1 MKKIDEI
8 HRGNA
13 NILHGILIG
22 LFVTTF
28 SIVFSLQL
36 FDLDVLAY
44 LTPDKLVEVLLIIPT
59 MIVVFIIHEFIHVG
73 FFIWFGKEQA
83 RIKVSRD
90 RSVGAVVMHQ
100 TNDKVFYSK
109 TEMIVILLSPLVM
122 ISLALWIIGFFVYL
136 PFLLCANIV
145 LNVMGSSIDL
155 YVVTRI
161 LKHRSPIA
169 INFHPS
175 HIIMNIYKYDGIKR

>member
-1 MKKIDEI
+1 MKKIDEV

-22 LFVTTF
+22 LFVTAI
-28 SIVFSLQL
+28 SIVLSLQL
-36 FDLDVLAY
+36 FDLDIVSY
-44 LTPDKLVEVLLIIPT
+44 LTPDKIIEVLLIIPT
-59 MIVVFIIHEFIHVG
+59 MLAVFIIHEFIHVG
-73 FFIWFGKEQA
+73 FFIWFGKGEA

-100 TNDKVFYSK
+100 TNEQVFYSK
-109 TEMIVILLSPLVM
+109 IEMIIILLSPLVI
-122 ISLALWIIGFFVYL
+122 ISLALWITGFFLSL

-161 LKHRSPIA
+161 LKHRSPVK
-169 INFHPS
+169 INFHP
-175 HIIMNIYKYDGIKR
+175 HQIIMNIYRI